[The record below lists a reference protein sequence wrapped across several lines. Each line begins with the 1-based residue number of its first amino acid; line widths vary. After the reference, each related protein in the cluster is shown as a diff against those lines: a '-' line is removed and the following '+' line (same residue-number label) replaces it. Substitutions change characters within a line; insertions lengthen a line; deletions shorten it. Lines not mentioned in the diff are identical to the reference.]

1 MREPSESLGCIEVPG
16 SPPCES
22 CIGDR
27 GSGGKGWMEPEG
39 LFSFSF
45 LEPHLRHMEV
55 PGPGAGSD
63 LHMLAY
69 ATTATATRDPSCI
82 CDLGHSSRQHW
93 VFNLLSETRH

>member
-45 LEPHLRHMEV
+45 L
-55 PGPGAGSD
+55 
-63 LHMLAY
+63 
-69 ATTATATRDPSCI
+69 
-82 CDLGHSSRQHW
+82 
-93 VFNLLSETRH
+93 